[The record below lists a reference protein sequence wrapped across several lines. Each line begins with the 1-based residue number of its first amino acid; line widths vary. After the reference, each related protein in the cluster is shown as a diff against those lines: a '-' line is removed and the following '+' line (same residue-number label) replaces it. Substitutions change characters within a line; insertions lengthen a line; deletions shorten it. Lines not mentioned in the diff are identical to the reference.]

1 MGPILNSN
9 RLVIDTNIIIDYLR
23 GKEQAI
29 SFFKDLDPSTDLL
42 ISTITVAE
50 LYAGVKNQEEE
61 QLLHAFLQDFK
72 VIALDQ
78 TIAQK
83 GGLIK
88 NKYNPSHGI
97 GIADAVI
104 AATALV
110 QKAKLLTLN
119 VKHFPMVDLKE
130 APY

>member
-1 MGPILNSN
+1 MGSIFSTN
-9 RLVIDTNIIIDYLR
+9 RLLIDTNIIIDYLR

-29 SFFKDLDPSTDLL
+29 AFFKHIPDDSPLL
-42 ISTITVAE
+42 LSTITVTE
-50 LYAGVKNQEEE
+50 LYAGVEE

-72 VIALDQ
+72 IITVDHAIAR
-78 TIAQK
+78 K

-88 NKYNPSHGI
+88 NDYGPSHGI

-104 AATALV
+104 AATTLAY
-110 QKAKLLTLN
+110 KAKLITLN
-119 VKHFPMVDLKE
+119 EKHFPMVESKE